1 MEVLKL
7 NKDELIDHR
16 DRTREHLVVWIV
28 LTICLQIL
36 TFFHVLAFLKYVVW
50 LSAAYSILLII
61 LWCYLEFKIL
71 RKKWFPSYESHCAII
86 NLVVPEWES
95 I

>member
-1 MEVLKL
+1 MKKE
-7 NKDELIDHR
+7 ELIEHR
-16 DRTREHLVVWIV
+16 DRVKDHLVVWIV

-36 TFFHVLAFLKYVVW
+36 TVFHILAFFKYVVW

-71 RKKWFPSYESHCAII
+71 HLK
-86 NLVVPEWES
+86 
-95 I
+95 